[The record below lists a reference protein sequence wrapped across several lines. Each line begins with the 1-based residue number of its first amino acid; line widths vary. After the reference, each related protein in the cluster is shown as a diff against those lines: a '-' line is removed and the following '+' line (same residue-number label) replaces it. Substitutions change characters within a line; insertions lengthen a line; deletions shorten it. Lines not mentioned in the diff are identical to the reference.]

1 MLLHVIEASSPV
13 DLAAHGIADRVARQW
28 RGEDVRDTLILV
40 DDVATCAPPSE
51 PRSYGWPPDVG

>member
-1 MLLHVIEASSPV
+1 MLLHVIEASPPV

-40 DDVATCAPPSE
+40 DDVGDLSPA
-51 PRSYGWPPDVG
+51 